1 MAERKFNDITYPVP
15 GQDTAV
21 QILRPG
27 ASFSLGEDGFGSEG
41 YACRIIKDPENREA
55 PTRQEVEDEIARER
69 RIWDHYS
76 YERDRAA
83 NFPLWFD
90 QLDMLY
96 HDIKNGN
103 LENGKWIQAI
113 DAVKES
119 FPKPEGPAPE

>member
-27 ASFSLGEDGFGSEG
+27 ASFSLGEDGYGSDG
-41 YACRIIKDPENREA
+41 YSCRIIKDPENREP
-55 PTRQEVEDEIARER
+55 PTRQEVEDEIAREI

-76 YERDRAA
+76 YERDRSD

>member
-27 ASFSLGEDGFGSEG
+27 ASFSLGEDGYGSDG
-41 YACRIIKDPENREA
+41 YACRIIKDPENREP
-55 PTRQEVEDEIARER
+55 PTKQEVEDEIAREI

-76 YERDRAA
+76 YERDRSD

-119 FPKPEGPAPE
+119 FPKPEGPVPE